1 MLPIGQQ
8 ICVRLSIP
16 GAPSNFRKAL
26 GRLTASQ
33 SFLKQV
39 KTRVPSKCLQRDLQA
54 VKPSLCRAAASV
66 TPLVEMP
73 ENAVQGLQPQALWEF
88 FQALTQIPRP
98 SKFEDK

>member
-8 ICVRLSIP
+8 VCIRLSSP
-16 GAPSNFRKAL
+16 VVSCTFRTTL

-33 SFLKQV
+33 SVHKQAD
-39 KTRVPSKCLQRDLQA
+39 TRVSLKCLQSHLQA
-54 VKPSLCRAAASV
+54 VRPSLCRAVATEPPV
-66 TPLVEMP
+66 VQMP
-73 ENAVQGLQPQALWEF
+73 ENVVQGLQPQALWNF